1 MLKRADEGAL
11 VNTSSIN
18 GFWASL
24 GPGSQHSAYVAAKF
38 AVKGFTEAL
47 VVEFATHAPHIHAA
61 VVMPGHVGTS
71 IALKSAAEVDP
82 ETGEWKQK
90 ELSAAEKQGMIARMP
105 GMEAAIKGKS
115 DAEVDA
121 IIAKA
126 RQMMGEGFKNG
137 GLSAADAAGL
147 IIRGTLEK
155 RWRILLGDD
164 AHRLDQAIRA
174 FPEVSNG
181 APKIRT

>member
-82 ETGEWKQK
+82 ESGEWKQK

-115 DAEVDA
+115 GAEVDA